1 MSDALV
7 VVDAGGANLA
17 SVCGAFARL
26 GIEATLTTDAARI
39 ACARRVVLP
48 GVGSAARVT
57 QRLRELALERV
68 LAALAQPLLGICVG
82 MQVLFDS
89 CEEGDVAGLGLVP
102 GRVRRMR
109 GAPGVRVP
117 HMGWNRID
125 AAAAC
130 PLLDGLAPDA
140 HAYFVH
146 GDAAD
151 PGPHATST
159 AVHGERFAASV
170 RCGNRYGVQFHPERS
185 GATGARVLANFIAL
199 S

>member
-17 SVCGAFARL
+17 SVRGAFARL
-26 GIEATLTTDAARI
+26 GVDAPLTTDAARI
-39 ACARRVVLP
+39 AAAQRVVRP
-48 GVGSAARVT
+48 GVGAAAHVM

-68 LAALAQPLLGICVG
+68 LAALTQPLLGICVG

-102 GRVRRMR
+102 GRVRRLR
-109 GAPGVRVP
+109 GGPGVRVP

-125 AAAAC
+125 ASTPCA
-130 PLLDGLAPDA
+130 LLAGVERDA

-146 GDAAD
+146 GYAAD
-151 PGPHATST
+151 AGPHATAT

-185 GATGARVLANFIAL
+185 GATGARVLANFIGL
-199 S
+199 T